1 MLQAQLLVLNFI
13 LVLLDQQYELHQTQS
28 QVLRHSLLT
37 LLAVGDNTGK
47 VIIAGDLQVDG
58 TTTTVNSTTVNIVD
72 KNIQVATG
80 LYE

>member
-1 MLQAQLLVLNFI
+1 M
-13 LVLLDQQYELHQTQS
+13 LHQIQS
-28 QVLRHSLLT
+28 QLQHSLLT
-37 LLAVGDNTGK
+37 LQRVGDNTGK

-80 LYE
+80 SGMTLMQMVVVSQSHRSW